1 MSMKLLA
8 EEMLSKDSSQGFK
21 KEQRG
26 FGTDFHSIALLLQF
40 RVGWIVSRLSITTG
54 RVNLD
59 TSRSLELKYLAG

>member
-8 EEMLSKDSSQGFK
+8 EEMLSKDSFQGLK

-40 RVGWIVSRLSITTG
+40 RVGWIVS
-54 RVNLD
+54 
-59 TSRSLELKYLAG
+59 